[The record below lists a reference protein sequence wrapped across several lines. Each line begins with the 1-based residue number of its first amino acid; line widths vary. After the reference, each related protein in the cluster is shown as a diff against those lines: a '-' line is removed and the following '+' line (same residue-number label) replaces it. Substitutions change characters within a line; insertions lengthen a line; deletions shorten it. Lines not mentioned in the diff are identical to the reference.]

1 MTNTFPYDDY
11 NGIIHRGGAALG
23 SLTPQWGNTTL
34 RNGWKLI
41 LEFT

>member
-11 NGIIHRGGAALG
+11 NGIIHRGGAIG
-23 SLTPQWGNTTL
+23 SLTPQWGNTAL